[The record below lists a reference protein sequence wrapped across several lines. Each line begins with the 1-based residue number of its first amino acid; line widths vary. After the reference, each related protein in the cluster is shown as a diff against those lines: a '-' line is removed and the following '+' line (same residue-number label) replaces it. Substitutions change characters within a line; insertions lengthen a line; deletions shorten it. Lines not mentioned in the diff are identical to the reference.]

1 MDMYTNKRIFLKRIK
16 RLWALTIVIT
26 IGVPPQFV
34 AASDLNH
41 SYFNLS
47 VLSQQQVTVRGQVT
61 DASGS
66 PLAGVSVAVKGALG
80 GANSDENGNYQITLP
95 NANSVL
101 VFTYVGYI
109 SKEEQV
115 DGRQLVS
122 VQLEQDSQALSEVVV
137 VGYGTQTKG
146 SITGAVSSINSDDI
160 VRTPAVAATSALVAK
175 VPGITAR
182 ATDSRPG
189 NGTSLQIRNLGAPLY
204 VVDGVPYSTND
215 NTTAFGLNTGLSG
228 QNIFNNLGLEDIE
241 SITVLKDASAAIYG
255 LRASNGVVLVT
266 TKKGKKGETPSIN
279 VTSYYGFQNFTRF
292 PKIANAGQYVR
303 GLLESAQNLGQ
314 DPSLL
319 YSPEELA
326 KWEAGTERGYKSYD
340 YFDIT
345 TRPNVPQSYVSL
357 NTSGGSE
364 RSNYY
369 FAVSHVNQDAIIK
382 DFNFNRT
389 NIQANLSTSLAKGL
403 TIGTQISGRIEDR
416 HNVGVP
422 GLDDYFNPLLS
433 IFSMWPTESPYA
445 NDNPKYVHQ
454 THNVNVN
461 PATYTDDITGYVD
474 EITRAMNVNLSAQYD
489 FNFGLSVKGLY
500 SYNYTNQDFDGFEYT
515 YKAYRYNESTDT
527 YEDRD
532 PSSGAL
538 YGNQNPW
545 REKHKRNLL
554 SNFAQIQLNYDKQL
568 GDHYVSGVAA
578 YERSDNENSYLAL
591 HSVPPNNYV
600 PLMNFSTQDYLA
612 DEWLIEARAGYIGRF
627 NYNYKQRYLL
637 ELIGRYDGS
646 FLYRKDS
653 RWGFFPAVSVGWRI
667 SDEAFFKSGLGDV
680 VNDLKIRASYGE
692 TGSELGLGNPPAMF
706 SYVDGY
712 NFNQGS
718 AVLDGN
724 YVIGLRPRG
733 LPITNLSWVTN
744 KTMNLGIDFT
754 VFNSKL
760 TGQFDVF
767 ERRRTGLPAPRYDV
781 LLPVEVGYS
790 LPVENL
796 NKDATRGM
804 DGAIGYRS
812 RIGEADF
819 SIGVN
824 GTIGRQK
831 SLETYK
837 PRFGNSWEEYRSSAE
852 NRWSN
857 VNWGLQVIG
866 QFQSQEEIDNYT
878 INNDEQGNRSMLP
891 GDLKFKDVNGDGII
905 NGMDER
911 PIGYAQGALPYFS
924 YGINGSVSVKR
935 FTIAFDF
942 SGGGMQSFLRN
953 WELKFPFQNN
963 GNLLESFATDHWH
976 REDPYNPNSPWV
988 AGTYPAFRKDVNN
1001 HNNFRKSDFWLTN
1014 VRYLRLKNLE
1024 VSYSIPQRIIERIGV
1039 KNLRVFANGTNLFSL
1054 DNVKAFGIDPEI
1066 SSENGVIYPQQ
1077 RLYNFGFNLSL

>member
-1 MDMYTNKRIFLKRIK
+1 MKMYTKKRIFVKRMK
-16 RLWALTIVIT
+16 RLWALLTVIT
-26 IGVPPQFV
+26 IGVVPELN
-34 AASDLNH
+34 AAPNLNY
-41 SYFNLS
+41 SYLNLT
-47 VLSQQQVTVRGQVT
+47 VISQEGILVKGQVT
-61 DASGS
+61 DVNGTG
-66 PLAGVSVAVKGALG
+66 LAGVSIKAKNSAAGA
-80 GANSDENGNYQITLP
+80 STDENGNYQINLT
-95 NANSVL
+95 NANDVL
-101 VFTYVGYI
+101 IFTYIGYLT
-109 SKEEQV
+109 KEERV
-115 DGRQLVS
+115 NGRQLVS
-122 VQLEQDSQALSEVVV
+122 VQLEQDTQALSEVVV

-146 SITGAVSSINSDDI
+146 SITGAVSSINSEDI

-189 NGTSLQIRNLGAPLY
+189 NGTNLQIRNLGAPLY
-204 VVDGVPYSTND
+204 VIDGVPYSTND
-215 NTTAFGLNTGLSG
+215 GTTAFGLNTGLSG
-228 QNIFNNLGLEDIE
+228 QNVFNNLGLEDIE

-266 TKKGKKGETPSIN
+266 TKKGKKSETPSIN

-303 GLLESAQNLGQ
+303 GLVESAQNLGQ
-314 DPSLL
+314 NPSLL
-319 YSPEELA
+319 YAPEELA
-326 KWEAGTERGYKSYD
+326 KWEAGTEKGYKSYD

-369 FAVSHVNQDAIIK
+369 FAVSHLNQDAIIK

-461 PATYTDDITGYVD
+461 PATYTDDITGYID

-489 FNFGLSVKGLY
+489 FDFGLSVKGLY

-545 REKHKRNLL
+545 REKHKRNVL
-554 SNFAQIQLNYDKQL
+554 SNFAQIQLNYDKQI
-568 GDHYVSGVAA
+568 GDHYIAGVAA

-600 PLMNFSTQDYLA
+600 PLMNFSTQDLLI
-612 DEWLIEARAGYIGRF
+612 DDWLIEARAGYIGRF
-627 NYNYKQRYLL
+627 NYNYKQKYLL

-667 SDEAFFKSGLGDV
+667 SDEPFFKNGLGDV
-680 VNDLKIRASYGE
+680 INDLKIRASYGE

-706 SYVDGY
+706 SYIDGY

-744 KTMNLGIDFT
+744 KTQNLGIDFT
-754 VFNSKL
+754 VFNGKL

-781 LLPVEVGYS
+781 LLPAEVGYS

-812 RIGEADF
+812 QIGDVDF

-824 GTIGRQK
+824 GTIGRLK

-837 PRFGNSWEEYRSSAE
+837 PRFGNSWEQYRSSVE
-852 NRWSN
+852 DRWAN

-866 QFQSQEEIDNYT
+866 QFQSQEEIDNYP

-891 GDLKFKDVNGDGII
+891 GDLMFKDVNGDGII

-911 PIGYAQGALPYFS
+911 PIGYAQGALPYFN
-924 YGINGSVSVKR
+924 YGINGSVSIKR

-963 GNLLESFATDHWH
+963 GNLLESFASDHWH
-976 REDPYNPNSPWV
+976 REDPYDTNSSWV

-1024 VSYSIPQRIIERIGV
+1024 VSYNIPQKIIERIGV
-1039 KNLRVFANGTNLFSL
+1039 KNLRIFAAGTNLFSI